1 MTLNKAP
8 TASASSA
15 PVVAM
20 APWYFCRQKAN
31 RQSPPGR
38 QLLLLWLLPLRVPGT
53 FWGPWECSLGSW
65 EGAPLTFELPF
76 SLPLAF

>member
-8 TASASSA
+8 AASAGSA
-15 PVVAM
+15 PAAAM
-20 APWYFCRQKAN
+20 ARWYFCRQKPN

-38 QLLLLWLLPLRVPGT
+38 HLLLLRLLPIREPGA

-65 EGAPLTFELPF
+65 EGAPLTLELPF